1 MSTIRIY
8 LQASTAAL
16 HTLKEK
22 YPFLAYLLLA
32 AVVFWPISLA
42 WYALQYDAV
51 DVYMPWRYFGSESL
65 RQGMVPLWN
74 PFQDGGY
81 PFYADHQY
89 SIWNPELFLVSLVT
103 RYNATVIQW
112 LFLVYIS
119 LGALGFRFL
128 LKQFKLPPSVWF
140 TGGVLFLLS
149 GIIVGH
155 SQSIVSILGAVW
167 LPWALGAYI
176 KALDNDFRLKD
187 ILRLVVCMF
196 LMLAGGYQAVSIM
209 LFYLVLAL
217 GLVHAV
223 KMLREKDGLGL
234 RHFLVGHFFTGLLLG
249 VLLLGIAVSLSEVF
263 PFLSRLAG
271 LSLEESQLVH
281 FHPKALSSFF
291 YPLAAVQEE
300 YRGTSATAQN
310 IFSGIFIFFL
320 FIYGLRN
327 LKQYIN
333 AHLLV
338 LLVFAVI
345 YGLAAFG
352 PYTPV
357 QSFFYHYVPGCD
369 QFFYAAFYRYFAWLA
384 LLILAAIGLHHFL
397 EAGKYKPLL
406 WFLVAAAIFYL
417 STALYAWGSWEA
429 VHTALNENWAVSF
442 RKMGWTPALLLQ
454 STVHATVLIVFI
466 LLLLWRKSPRLI
478 LAFIVLELAI
488 IVQLNVPV
496 TVHGEIR
503 SATLDNY
510 LASKKEG
517 FYLPSNDVSMG
528 ENDAAGLY
536 VSLWRNQ
543 GNFTNLPSLNGWTS
557 FHLTGREKVR
567 VAQDELTNFLP
578 TKPLVYLEDST
589 VFPKILEFQPNYIKV
604 KVPEQKG
611 GRLVLQQANYPGWNA
626 TVDGKAIHIQTV
638 NEFEQGIDLPAGAHT
653 VEFSFENKRITTLFY
668 LTHYGFLLVLFG
680 YWGLS
685 LRLGTSI
692 QRALG
697 LSLLFGMIVL
707 RQCSF
712 DKSPNQGISVT
723 SNGKEHH
730 FNGQM
735 TTKSYT
741 RLVALA
747 AGAKQL
753 KVKNT
758 MDDDPIVLGVF
769 QHYFVQRNELSV
781 NETSY
786 SGRVHPDTNRHVV
799 PAQGFYDIALPET
812 APTGTLVYSMD
823 VHEERGSSE
832 IFVVIEIKEEERIV
846 YFSALPIQRLLRA
859 DGHLLYAN
867 GYLLPDL
874 TGGRSIKMYLWN
886 NSSSTFTFSNFKL
899 GIIP

>member
-8 LQASTAAL
+8 LQASTSAL
-16 HTLKEK
+16 KTLKEK
-22 YPFLAYLLLA
+22 FPFLAYLLIA
-32 AVVFWPISLA
+32 ALVFWPISLT

-89 SIWNPELFLVSLVT
+89 SIWNPELFLVSLIT

-112 LFLVYIS
+112 LFLIYIS

-176 KALDNDFRLKD
+176 KALDNDFQLKD

-223 KMLREKDGLGL
+223 RLLREKDGLGL
-234 RHFLVGHFFTGLLLG
+234 RRFLLGHFFTGILLG
-249 VLLLGIAVSLSEVF
+249 SLLLGIALSLSEVF

-271 LSLEESQLVH
+271 LSLEQSQLVH

-291 YPLAAVQEE
+291 YPLAAVQQEFK
-300 YRGTSATAQN
+300 GTSATAQN

-320 FIYGLRN
+320 LAYGIWN
-327 LKQYIN
+327 LKKYLN
-333 AHLLV
+333 GHLVV

-345 YGLAAFG
+345 YGMAAFG
-352 PYTPV
+352 PHTPV
-357 QSFFYHYVPGCD
+357 QSFFYHYIPGCD

-384 LLILAAIGLHHFL
+384 LLIIAAMGLHHFI
-397 EAGKYKPLL
+397 EGGKFKPLL
-406 WFLVAAAIFYL
+406 WFLLLATIFYVCT
-417 STALYAWGSWEA
+417 SAYAWGSWEA
-429 VHTALNENWAVSF
+429 VHAALDQNWALSF

-454 STVHATVLIVFI
+454 SIVHASLLLIFI

-478 LAFIVLELAI
+478 LAFIVVELAV

-503 SATLDNY
+503 TGTLDNY

-517 FYLPSNDVSMG
+517 FYLPSNEVSMS
-528 ENDAAGLY
+528 ENDASGLY
-536 VSLWRNQ
+536 VSIWRNQ

-557 FHLTGREKVR
+557 FHLKGREKVR
-567 VAQDELTNFLP
+567 VAQDALSNFLP
-578 TKPLVYLEDST
+578 TRPLVYHQDST
-589 VFPKILEFQPNYIKV
+589 ILPKIREFQPNYIKI
-604 KVPEQKG
+604 KIPKQKG
-611 GRLVLQQANYPGWNA
+611 GLLVFQQANYPGWIASVN
-626 TVDGKAIHIQTV
+626 GKQVQIRTV

-653 VEFSFENKRITTLFY
+653 VEFSFENKRITGFFY

-680 YWGLS
+680 YWGMS
-685 LRLGTSI
+685 LRLGTSM
-692 QRALG
+692 QRLLG
-697 LSLLFGMIVL
+697 LSLLFGVIAL
-707 RQCSF
+707 RQFSF
-712 DKSPNQGISVT
+712 EKSPSQGICVI

-730 FNGQM
+730 FTGQM
-735 TTKSYT
+735 TTKSYN

-747 AGAKQL
+747 AKSRQL
-753 KVKNT
+753 EVVNT
-758 MDDDPIVLGVF
+758 MDDDPIVLGIF
-769 QHYFVQRNELSV
+769 QHYFEAREDLGADETKYSTRVQ
-781 NETSY
+781 
-786 SGRVHPDTNRHVV
+786 PDTNRQVI
-799 PAQGFYDIALPET
+799 PALGFYDIALPES
-812 APTGTLVYSMD
+812 APKGTLIYSMD
-823 VHEERGSSE
+823 VHEETGSPD
-832 IFVVIEIKEEERIV
+832 IYVVVEVKEEERIV
-846 YFSALPIQRLLRA
+846 YFSAIPIQRLLKGR
-859 DGHLLYAN
+859 DQLLYAN

-874 TGGRSIKMYLWN
+874 TRGRSLKMYLWN

>member
-8 LQASTAAL
+8 LQASTSAL
-16 HTLKEK
+16 QTLKEK
-22 YPFLAYLLLA
+22 FPFLAYLLLA
-32 AVVFWPISLA
+32 ALVFWPISLG

-74 PFQDGGY
+74 PYQDGGY

-176 KALDNDFRLKD
+176 KALDNDFQLKD

-217 GLVHAV
+217 GLVHAIR
-223 KMLREKDGLGL
+223 MLREKDWLGL
-234 RHFLVGHFFTGLLLG
+234 RRFIVGHFFTGILLG
-249 VLLLGIAVSLSEVF
+249 VLLLGIALSLSEVF

-271 LSLEESQLVH
+271 LSLEQSQLVH

-291 YPLAAVQEE
+291 YPLAAVQQEFK
-300 YRGTSATAQN
+300 GTSATAQN

-320 FIYGLRN
+320 LAYGIRN
-327 LKQYIN
+327 LKQYLN
-333 AHLLV
+333 THLLV

-357 QSFFYHYVPGCD
+357 QPFFYHNVPGCD
-369 QFFYAAFYRYFAWLA
+369 QFFYAAFYRYFTWLA

-397 EAGKYKPLL
+397 ESGKYKPLL
-406 WFLVAAAIFYL
+406 WFLLAAVILYAC
-417 STALYAWGSWEA
+417 TALYTRESWEA
-429 VHTALNENWAVSF
+429 ISLALEENWALSF

-454 STVHATVLIVFI
+454 SIVHAVVLLLFI

-478 LAFIVLELAI
+478 LVFIVVELAV

-503 SATLDNY
+503 TGTLDNY

-517 FYLPSNDVSMG
+517 FYLPSNEVSMG

-543 GNFTNLPSLNGWTS
+543 GNFTDLPSLNGWTS

-567 VAQDELTNFLP
+567 VAQDTLSKFLP

-589 VFPKILEFQPNYIKV
+589 VLPKIREFQPNYIKV
-604 KVPEQKG
+604 KVPKQKG
-611 GRLVLQQANYPGWNA
+611 GLLVFQQANYPGWKA
-626 TVDGKAIHIQTV
+626 TINGKTAQIRTV

-653 VEFSFENKRITTLFY
+653 VEFSFENKRISALFY
-668 LTHYGFLLVLFG
+668 VTHYGFLLVLFG

-692 QRALG
+692 QRVLG

-707 RQCSF
+707 RQFSF
-712 DKSPNQGISVT
+712 EKAPNQGISMT

-735 TTKSYT
+735 TTKSYN
-741 RLVALA
+741 RLVALVA
-747 AGAKQL
+747 NAKQL
-753 KVKNT
+753 KVVNT
-758 MDDDPIVLGVF
+758 MDDDPVVLGVF
-769 QHYFVQRNELSV
+769 QHYFAQREELGDD
-781 NETSY
+781 ETKY
-786 SGRVHPDTNRHVV
+786 SERVKPDTNRRVI
-799 PAQGFYDIALPET
+799 PELGFYDIALPEA
-812 APTGTLVYSMD
+812 APTGTLIYSMD
-823 VHEERGSSE
+823 VHEETGSAD
-832 IFVVIEIKEEERIV
+832 IYVVIEIKEEERIV
-846 YFSALPIQRLLRA
+846 YFSAIPIQGLLK
-859 DGHLLYAN
+859 GKENMIYAN

-874 TGGRSIKMYLWN
+874 TRGRSLKMYLWN
-886 NSSSTFTFSNFKL
+886 NTSSTFTFSNFKL